1 MSFAFHLI
9 TQKDEQAVK
18 SQVVRMLW
26 WGCATISLL
35 FGLLHTPATI
45 QAAPRC
51 FDETGQCID
60 GSIQRFWQNQ
70 GGLRVFGYPI
80 SPATTQSVDGRP
92 VVTQFFERQRI
103 EYHAGNL
110 APYDILLGRIG
121 AETLALQGR
130 DWRTFPQSG
139 NLPNCRY
146 FAATNQSVCG
156 AILQRWL
163 STGIEFDGKP
173 GFSDAERLALNGI
186 PLSGLVSETLSDG
199 LQYQVQWFERTRIEL
214 HPENRAPYHILSGLL
229 GSASGASNQ
238 STAPIATANQPV
250 PTATAPAIFVPNP
263 TTNTTIPVTAMAAT
277 VIRVVDGD
285 TIHVLLNNNDITI
298 RMIGIDTPET
308 VDPRK
313 PVQCFGKEA
322 SNHARQLLDGATV
335 YLEIDD
341 SQGDYDK
348 YNRLLSYVWL
358 ADGRMFN
365 QVMIADGFAFEYTY
379 NRPYKYQAQFKD
391 AQRNAQSLQLGLWSS
406 TTCNGV
412 HGVVVTTAATAT
424 AVPVIIGGGGSG
436 GGGSSTI
443 DAASAPCLVG
453 QIKGNRRSMIYHVP
467 DGAFYA
473 KTYVAVDCFDSESA
487 AIAAG
492 YRRSKR

>member
-1 MSFAFHLI
+1 M
-9 TQKDEQAVK
+9 K

-26 WGCATISLL
+26 WGCATLSLL

-51 FDETGQCID
+51 FGETGQCID
-60 GSIQRFWQNQ
+60 GQIRTFWERQ
-70 GGLRVFGYPI
+70 GGIAVFGFPI
-80 SPATTQSVDGRP
+80 AVATTTNVDGHT
-92 VVTQFFERQRI
+92 VVAQRFERQRI
-103 EYHAGNL
+103 EYHANNP
-110 APYDILLGRIG
+110 APYDILLGRVG
-121 AETLALQGR
+121 ADTLAAQGR
-130 DWRTFPQSG
+130 DWQAFPQSG
-139 NLPNCRY
+139 ILPNCRY

-163 STGIEFDGKP
+163 TTGIEFDGKP
-173 GFSDAERLALNGI
+173 GFSDPERLALNGI
-186 PLSGLVSETLSDG
+186 PLSGLVNETLDDG
-199 LQYQVQWFERTRIEL
+199 RQYQVQWFERTRIEL
-214 HPENRAPYHILSGLL
+214 HPENRAPYHILNGLL

-238 STAPIATANQPV
+238 STAPIATANQPI

-263 TTNTTIPVTAMAAT
+263 TTNTTIPVSAVAAT

-285 TIHVLLNNNDITI
+285 TIHVLLDNNDITI

-322 SNHARQLLDGATV
+322 SNHAHQLLDGATV
-335 YLEIDD
+335 YLEQDS

-365 QVMIADGFAFEYTY
+365 QVMIADGYAFEYTY

-391 AQRNAQSLQLGLWSS
+391 AQRNAQSLQLGLWSP

-412 HGVVVTTAATAT
+412 HGVVGTTAATAT
-424 AVPVIIGGGGSG
+424 AVPIIIGGGGSG

-473 KTYVAVDCFDSESA
+473 KTYANVACFDSESA
-487 AIAAG
+487 AMAAG

>member
-51 FDETGQCID
+51 FDDTGQCID

>member
-1 MSFAFHLI
+1 
-9 TQKDEQAVK
+9 
-18 SQVVRMLW
+18 MLW

-60 GSIQRFWQNQ
+60 GQIRTFWERQ
-70 GGLRVFGYPI
+70 GGIAVFGFPI
-80 SPATTQSVDGRP
+80 AAATTTSVDGHT
-92 VVTQFFERQRI
+92 VVAQRFERQRI
-103 EYHAGNL
+103 EYHAYNP
-110 APYDILLGRIG
+110 APYDILLGRVG
-121 AETLALQGR
+121 ADTLAAQGR
-130 DWRTFPQSG
+130 DWQAFPQSG
-139 NLPNCRY
+139 VIANCRY

-163 STGIEFDGKP
+163 TTGIEFDGKP
-173 GFSDAERLALNGI
+173 GYSDAERLALNGI
-186 PLSGLVSETLSDG
+186 PLSGLINETLDDG
-199 LQYQVQWFERTRIEL
+199 RQYQVQWFERTRIEL
-214 HPENRAPYHILSGLL
+214 HPENRAPYHILNGLL
-229 GSASGASNQ
+229 GSANGASNQ
-238 STAPIATANQPV
+238 STAPIATANQPI

-277 VIRVVDGD
+277 VLRVVDGD
-285 TIHVLLNNNDITI
+285 TIHVLLNNNDVTI

-322 SNHARQLLDGATV
+322 SNHARQLLNGATV
-335 YLEIDD
+335 YLEIDN

-348 YNRLLSYVWL
+348 YNRLLSYIWMS
-358 ADGRMFN
+358 DGRMFN

-391 AQRNAQSLQLGLWSS
+391 AQRNAQSQQLGLWSPA
-406 TTCNGV
+406 TCNGV
-412 HGVVVTTAATAT
+412 HGVVTTAATAT
-424 AVPVIIGGGGSG
+424 AVPVIFGGGGSG

>member
-1 MSFAFHLI
+1 M
-9 TQKDEQAVK
+9 K

-406 TTCNGV
+406 TTCTGV

>member
-1 MSFAFHLI
+1 M
-9 TQKDEQAVK
+9 K
-18 SQVVRMLW
+18 SQISRMVW
-26 WGCATISLL
+26 WWCVGISML

-51 FDETGQCID
+51 FAETGQCID
-60 GSIQRFWQNQ
+60 GQIRTFWEGQ
-70 GGLRVFGYPI
+70 GGIAVFGFPI
-80 SPATTQSVDGRP
+80 AAATTTNVDGHT
-92 VVTQFFERQRI
+92 VVAQRFERQRI
-103 EYHAGNL
+103 EYHANNPV
-110 APYDILLGRIG
+110 PYDILLGRVG
-121 AETLALQGR
+121 ADTLAAQGR
-130 DWRTFPQSG
+130 DWQAFPQSG
-139 NLPNCRY
+139 VIANCRY

-163 STGIEFDGKP
+163 TTGIEFDGKP
-173 GFSDAERLALNGI
+173 GYSDAERLALNGI
-186 PLSGLVSETLSDG
+186 PLSGLINETLDDG
-199 LQYQVQWFERTRIEL
+199 RQYQVQWFERTRIEL
-214 HPENRAPYHILSGLL
+214 HPENRSPYNVLNGLL
-229 GSASGASNQ
+229 GSASIAPNQ
-238 STAPIATANQPV
+238 SASLINTPSLAIATATVPPV
-250 PTATAPAIFVPNP
+250 VVSNSTNP
-263 TTNTTIPVTAMAAT
+263 TIPVSAIK
-277 VIRVVDGD
+277 VKVLRVVDGD
-285 TIHVLLNNNDITI
+285 TIHVLLNNKDVTI

-322 SNHARQLLDGATV
+322 SSHARQLLDGTTV
-335 YLEIDD
+335 YLEQDT

-348 YNRLLSYVWL
+348 YNRLLSYIWMS
-358 ADGRMFN
+358 DGRLFN
-365 QVMIADGFAFEYTY
+365 QVMIAEGYAFEYTY
-379 NRPYKYQAQFKD
+379 NLPYNYQTQFKS
-391 AQRNAQSLQLGLWSS
+391 AQRNAQNQQIGLWSS

-412 HGVVVTTAATAT
+412 HGVVGTTAATAT

-473 KTYVAVDCFDSESA
+473 KTHVTVECFDSESA

>member
-1 MSFAFHLI
+1 M
-9 TQKDEQAVK
+9 K

-473 KTYVAVDCFDSESA
+473 KTHVTVECFDSESA

>member
-1 MSFAFHLI
+1 M
-9 TQKDEQAVK
+9 K

-45 QAAPRC
+45 QAATRC
-51 FDETGQCID
+51 FAETGQCID
-60 GSIQRFWQNQ
+60 GQIRIFWEGQ
-70 GGLRVFGYPI
+70 GGISIFGFPI
-80 SPATTQSVDGRP
+80 AAATTTTVDGRT
-92 VVTQFFERQRI
+92 VVSQLFERQRI
-103 EYHAGNL
+103 EYHANNL
-110 APYDILLGRIG
+110 APYDILLGRVG
-121 AETLALQGR
+121 ADTLTTQGR

-186 PLSGLVSETLSDG
+186 PLSGLVGETLSDG

-214 HPENRAPYHILSGLL
+214 HPENRSPYNVLNGLL
-229 GSASGASNQ
+229 GSASIAPNQ
-238 STAPIATANQPV
+238 SASPINTPSLAIATATVPPV
-250 PTATAPAIFVPNP
+250 VVSNS
-263 TTNTTIPVTAMAAT
+263 TNSTIPVSAIK
-277 VIRVVDGD
+277 VKVLRVVDGD
-285 TIHVLLNNNDITI
+285 TIHVLLNNKDVTI

-322 SNHARQLLDGATV
+322 SNHARQLLDGTTV
-335 YLEIDD
+335 YLEQDT

-348 YNRLLSYVWL
+348 YNRLLSYIWM
-358 ADGRMFN
+358 ADGRLFN
-365 QVMIADGFAFEYTY
+365 QVMIAEGYAFEYTY
-379 NRPYKYQAQFKD
+379 NLPYNYQTQFKS
-391 AQRNAQSLQLGLWSS
+391 AQRNAQNQQIGLWSPN
-406 TTCNGV
+406 TCNGL
-412 HGVVVTTAATAT
+412 HGAIVATAT
-424 AVPVIIGGGGSG
+424 TIPIIGGGGSSN
-436 GGGSSTI
+436 GGGSTTM
-443 DAASAPCLVG
+443 DADSAPCFVG
-453 QIKGNRRSMIYHVP
+453 QIKGNRKSMIYHVP

-473 KTYVAVDCFDSESA
+473 KTHVAVDCFDSESA